1 MVLNVYYG
9 CNSHVRQWFTVTS
22 KGCHSSDH
30 EDEERTKAPTVTSG
44 SFPTTVVSIQTKSA
58 RNQSKPSLGS
68 SPHASKHDYGTV
80 HDLQKCI
87 DILIE
92 KEFLERV
99 DGAKD
104 TYRYLA

>member
-1 MVLNVYYG
+1 MVLNVHYG
-9 CNSHVRQWFTVTS
+9 CSSSNRVCQWFTVTS

-30 EDEERTKAPTVTSG
+30 EDEKRTKAPTVTSG
-44 SFPTTVVSIQTKSA
+44 SFPTTFFSIQTKSA
-58 RNQSKPSLGS
+58 RHQSKPSLGN
-68 SPHASKHDYGTV
+68 PHASVVTALFR
-80 HDLQKCI
+80 DLQKCI